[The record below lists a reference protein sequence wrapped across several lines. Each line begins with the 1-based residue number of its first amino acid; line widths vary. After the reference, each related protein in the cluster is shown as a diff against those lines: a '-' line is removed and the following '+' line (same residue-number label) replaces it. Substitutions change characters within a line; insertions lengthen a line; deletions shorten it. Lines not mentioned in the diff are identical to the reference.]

1 MGLTP
6 NSNFDSYSTVQAG
19 SELRGKPGIEVGVGA
34 HMDTC
39 GGVGRPRC
47 VTHWSQISDPLH
59 SSAVTWCAEISGALL
74 HYGR

>member
-1 MGLTP
+1 M
-6 NSNFDSYSTVQAG
+6 QAG

-47 VTHWSQISDPLH
+47 VTHGGHRLVTH
-59 SSAVTWCAEISGALL
+59 YTAVLL
-74 HYGR
+74 HGVQRLVGHYSITGAKLG